1 MARDSVSVQVNVDV
15 KAKMNDVES
24 KISALQKELNNI
36 TLFDNTK
43 KTGLESMIESAR
55 KQMQSVKQAA
65 EQGLDLSNA
74 GSSAKSLDA
83 LDTQLKHIY
92 DDIKTIGAQDI
103 KFHVDSDQVS
113 NIKTQMKE
121 AENAILS
128 SAKSSDKLK
137 QALKGIGDSFGT
149 GVNVTRVEGAFK
161 ALENNDFGGL
171 KKNLDGLASS
181 YQHTVGAV
189 IANAKKS
196 GQDADEAAQK
206 YSKLIEVVKEFNTAN
221 TGADSDVGK
230 LAQQLR
236 DLDANAAEQIADNL
250 RKAGEAAKDS
260 GSGIDSM
267 AQQIRDAADST
278 KVFQSEMLQLTNRM
292 TYFFG
297 VNNAIDMFKNKVED
311 AWNTI
316 KELDKSMTETATV
329 TDFSVGDLWK
339 NLPKYTKSA
348 NELGTSIN
356 DVVQGTTLYYQQGEG
371 QNLTFSMNL

>member
-83 LDTQLKHIY
+83 LDMQLKHIY

-137 QALKGIGDSFGT
+137 QALKGISDSFGT

-161 ALENNDFGGL
+161 ALEDNDFSGL

-206 YSKLIEVVKEFNTAN
+206 YSKLIDVVKEFNTAN

-230 LAQQLR
+230 LAQQLK

-278 KVFQSEMLQLTNRM
+278 KAFQSEMLQLTNRM
-292 TYFFG
+292 TDFFG

-329 TDFSVGDLWK
+329 TDFGVGDLWK

-356 DVVQGTTLYYQQGEG
+356 DVVQGTTLYYQQGTEAKI
-371 QNLTFSMNL
+371 

>member
-83 LDTQLKHIY
+83 LDMQLKHIY

-121 AENAILS
+121 AESAILS
-128 SAKSSDKLK
+128 SANSSEKLK
-137 QALKGIGDSFGT
+137 QALKGISDSFET

-161 ALENNDFGGL
+161 ALESNDFGGL

-206 YSKLIEVVKEFNTAN
+206 YSKLIDVVKEFNTAN

-230 LAQQLR
+230 LAQQLK

-250 RKAGEAAKDS
+250 KKAGEAAKDS

-278 KVFQSEMLQLTNRM
+278 KAFESEMLQLTNRM
-292 TYFFG
+292 TDFFG

-329 TDFSVGDLWK
+329 TDFGVGDLWK

-356 DVVQGTTLYYQQGEG
+356 DVVQGTTLYYQQGGG